1 MVARAITFDIKKD
14 FLGNPYAK
22 DNQNTMAATFINM
35 GFDKDTDKLLKF
47 IILFVF
53 ENRETRKDQFFW
65 HLL

>member
-1 MVARAITFDIKKD
+1 
-14 FLGNPYAK
+14 
-22 DNQNTMAATFINM
+22 M

-65 HLL
+65 HLECAKVYTQEFSKK